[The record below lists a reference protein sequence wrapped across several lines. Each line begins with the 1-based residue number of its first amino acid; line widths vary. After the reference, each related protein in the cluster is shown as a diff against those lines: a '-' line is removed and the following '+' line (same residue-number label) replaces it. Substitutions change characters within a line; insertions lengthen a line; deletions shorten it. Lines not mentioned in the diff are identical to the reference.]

1 MKRKKHDVTILLVLT
16 FLVGI
21 MIVAYPSFSSYWNFL
36 HQTRV
41 VENYKEAVSSTD
53 KEKLEEMLREAE
65 EYNETLA
72 KSAPKYKM
80 TKQEREIYNA
90 LLNYTGDGVMGYVTI
105 PKIGVELPI
114 CHGMDEAVLQS
125 SAGHLEWTSL
135 PTGGMNT
142 HCVISGH
149 RGLPSATLF
158 TNLDKLSAG
167 DTFTVTVLSRTLT
180 YEVDQ
185 IRIVEP
191 NELSQAQIVPGED
204 YCTLLTCTPYGINTQ
219 RLLVR
224 GHRIANERKSPG
236 VIADA
241 VQINTNY
248 VALCLSI
255 TVLVILF
262 ILVYVRTGVYNRR
275 NRS

>member
-1 MKRKKHDVTILLVLT
+1 MKQKKHGVTILLILT
-16 FLVGI
+16 LIAGI
-21 MIVAYPSFSSYWNFL
+21 LIIAYPSFSTYWNYL

-41 VENYKEAVSSTD
+41 LKNYKEAFIAID
-53 KEKLEEMLREAE
+53 REKLEEMLQAAD
-65 EYNETLA
+65 EYNENLA
-72 KSAPKYKM
+72 KSAPKYKL
-80 TKQEREIYNA
+80 TKQEREEYNA

-114 CHGMDEAVLQS
+114 CHGMDDAVLQS
-125 SAGHLEWTSL
+125 NAGHLEWTSL
-135 PTGGMNT
+135 PTGGEGT

-149 RGLPSATLF
+149 RGLPSAKLF
-158 TNLDKLSAG
+158 TNLDKLSVG
-167 DTFTVTVLSRTLT
+167 DTFTVTVLSRTMT

-191 NELSQAQIVPGED
+191 NELSNTRIVHGED

-224 GHRIANERKSPG
+224 GHRITNLHKSPE

-241 VQINTNY
+241 VQVNTNY
-248 VALCLSI
+248 VALFLGS
-255 TVLVILF
+255 TVLAILF
-262 ILVYVRTGVYNRR
+262 IIVFVRTGSHSRQ